1 MQQGCLVVAARY
13 NQLTLFLFKHTSM
26 QSKQDTYNQ
35 VAKQIISLLENEHDE
50 IAIMANTVALIH
62 RTFKFFWTGF
72 YRVVDNELVLGPFQG
87 DVACMHINYGKGVC
101 GTAWKDKQTIIVPDV
116 ELFPGHIAC
125 SSLSRSEIV
134 VPLII
139 DGQVH
144 SVLDIDSKEYNA
156 FDETDRVELE
166 KITTIVSEHLQ
177 SKERDIYFAAGCFW
191 GAQHY
196 LSLINGVIFTEV
208 GFANGN
214 ADIQKPSYEM
224 VYTDTTGYA
233 ETVHVR
239 YDASKISLHYLT
251 ELYMKCINPTSV
263 NKQGEDIGT
272 RYRTGIY
279 YTDSRDRL
287 VIDNV
292 LSKESLKYEEPLQV
306 ETEPL
311 RVFYPA
317 EEYHQNYLEKK
328 PNGYCHIPEEL
339 FELARKANI

>member
-1 MQQGCLVVAARY
+1 
-13 NQLTLFLFKHTSM
+13 M